1 MYASPYAG
9 RLGPRSQLAYGALKQ
24 RLLRGEFPLTQRLGE
39 EALAAELGVSRTPVH
54 EALTRLHAERLVER
68 NPQGG
73 FYPAAP
79 DLVEVRELYEV
90 RRALEADAIVRPA
103 RTGEPHDR
111 DELLALRDDWQVLG
125 PPEGAEA
132 GGPGADGAGADPEFV
147 LLDEEFHV
155 RLAHAAGNASLAE
168 LLVQV
173 NERIRPVRTQDFLT
187 AGRIATTVEQHLG
200 VIGALLAG
208 DERLAARLLGSHIAE
223 SMDVVE
229 QRVATAFARMSTRSD
244 PRRSRPSGGAGGQ
257 ARPRP
262 PASRRRR

>member
-1 MYASPYAG
+1 M
-9 RLGPRSQLAYGALKQ
+9 
-24 RLLRGEFPLTQRLGE
+24 
-39 EALAAELGVSRTPVH
+39 
-54 EALTRLHAERLVER
+54 
-68 NPQGG
+68 
-73 FYPAAP
+73 
-79 DLVEVRELYEV
+79 
-90 RRALEADAIVRPA
+90 
-103 RTGEPHDR
+103 
-111 DELLALRDDWQVLG
+111 
-125 PPEGAEA
+125 
-132 GGPGADGAGADPEFV
+132 
-147 LLDEEFHV
+147 
-155 RLAHAAGNASLAE
+155 
-168 LLVQV
+168 QV

-244 PRRSRPSGGAGGQ
+244 PRRSRPSGSAGGQ